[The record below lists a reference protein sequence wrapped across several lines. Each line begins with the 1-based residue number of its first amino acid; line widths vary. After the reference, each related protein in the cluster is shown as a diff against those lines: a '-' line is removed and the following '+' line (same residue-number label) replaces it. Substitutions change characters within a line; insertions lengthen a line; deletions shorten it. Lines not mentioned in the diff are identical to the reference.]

1 MPFGLGLG
9 ELMLVYFLTA
19 LVPGLLIVVP
29 AWRIVAKAGYAGA
42 LSLLLLVPLV
52 NVVALFAFAFS
63 TWPLEQRGGHAG
75 PSTLA

>member
-9 ELMLVYFLTA
+9 ELVLVYFLTA
-19 LVPGLLIVVP
+19 LVPGLLIVAP

-63 TWPLEQRGGHAG
+63 TWPLEQRSWHGTQPPA
-75 PSTLA
+75 